1 MLELVEDKY
10 QENIIGLSR
19 EEIGDRFLSLGLQ
32 KFRIGQVWHWL
43 YHKGVTSFEEM
54 TTLSKKVRAQL
65 GQTFSIKRQMVS
77 EKQSNEDATIKQSL
91 IHI

>member
-1 MLELVEDKY
+1 MLELVENKY

-43 YHKGVTSFEEM
+43 YHKGATSFEEM
-54 TTLSKKVRAQL
+54 TTS
-65 GQTFSIKRQMVS
+65 VS
-77 EKQSNEDATIKQSL
+77 YTHL
-91 IHI
+91 TLPTTPYV